1 MKTAKRKAAATAAWM
16 QVLPPSLLQLTLSR
30 LPLPADA
37 AAAFIAAGLKTVRD
51 VLACKPK
58 ALTEGALAG
67 CAEALREALQQALL
81 PGLMQFDGAEA
92 NDWPSLRTQLL
103 EPLSDDER
111 RWFGEVVGLD
121 AAPVHHPVLARRLG
135 ITLAE
140 LDDRLERV
148 RSKVAEHAAPLV
160 GRLRHEAT
168 TDLAAFDG
176 VLLVEHIKKGTV
188 LHTIAHAAPGNRELG
203 LRLLGFLFAREWH
216 FHRSALF
223 GLSPRRHR
231 RLLRALPGL
240 VPPHRL
246 PLPVDTILKE
256 LATAGHEGPRGV
268 VLHTLRAE
276 LRIAIELDQARGEVA
291 AADPRSPAARLA
303 ELLQETGRPMPLPDL
318 VFAWRERFRRASTA
332 TLLRHLRQGSE
343 FVQSGPEMWGLRHWF
358 ERELAAA
365 TPLVDKLARKLCAA
379 GGRHHVATLLAED
392 DVDERTVYFVLDR
405 LQQDPRVRLLGR
417 GDACPAT
424 HSQSQVLDNLLR
436 ALRKAAGEVVM
447 SRFLQNQAAGQ
458 RRLIERLL
466 RHNRLFVQCGDDRV
480 DTLTNYP
487 FNQERLQRLI
497 GIVGDQL
504 RQRTGYAHA
513 AALKT
518 AVDRAELGG
527 GWLTPQLL
535 ADVLRR
541 NGPFEV
547 LPGDIVAR
555 ADLALGQRVLRTV
568 RQALREAGVPL
579 TVDDV
584 LQARPE
590 LSEFAPC
597 LAKLLANDPLVQ
609 SAGDEL
615 FMLE

>member
-1 MKTAKRKAAATAAWM
+1 MKTRKRKAAADAAWL
-16 QVLPPSLLQLTLSR
+16 QVLPPSLLQLALSR
-30 LPLPADA
+30 LPLPTDA
-37 AAAFIAAGLKTVRD
+37 AAAFTTAGLKNVHD
-51 VLACKPK
+51 VLACKPR

-67 CAEALREALQQALL
+67 CAVALRDVLQQAML
-81 PGLMQFDGAEA
+81 PFLMQVDGAEA
-92 NDWPSLRTQLL
+92 KDWPALRFRLL

-111 RWFGEVVGLD
+111 TWFDQAVGLD
-121 AAPVHHPVLARRLG
+121 AAPVHLPVLARGAG

-140 LDDRLERV
+140 LDDRLDRL
-148 RSKVAEHAAPLV
+148 RAKLTEHTAPLL
-160 GRLRHEAT
+160 GRLRSEAA

-188 LHTIAHAAPGNRELG
+188 LHAIAHTAEQREVG
-203 LRLLGFLFAREWH
+203 LRLLGFLFPRELH
-216 FHRSALF
+216 FHRGALF
-223 GLSPRRHR
+223 GLPPRRYR

-246 PLPVDTILKE
+246 PLPVDTIQRE
-256 LATAGHEGPRGV
+256 LAAAGHGVPRGV
-268 VLHTLRAE
+268 LVHVLRTE
-276 LRIAIELDQARGEVA
+276 LRIAIELDEARGEVA
-291 AADPRSPAARLA
+291 AADPRGKAARLA
-303 ELLQETGRPMPLPDL
+303 ELLQEAGRPMALPDL

-332 TLLRHLRQGSE
+332 TLLGHLRRGSE
-343 FVQSGPEMWGLRHWF
+343 FVQSGPETWGLRQWF

-365 TPLVDKLARKLCAA
+365 APLVDKLARRLCAA
-379 GGRHHVATLLAED
+379 GGRHHVATLLEED
-392 DVDERTVYFVLDR
+392 KVDERTVYFVLDR

-424 HSQSQVLDNLLR
+424 HNQSQVLDNLLR

-447 SRFLQNQAAGQ
+447 SRFLSNQNADQ

-497 GIVGDQL
+497 RIVGDQL

-518 AVDRAELGG
+518 AVDRADLGG
-527 GWLTPQLL
+527 DWLTPQLL

-555 ADLALGQRVLRTV
+555 ADLGLAQRVLRTV
-568 RQALREAGVPL
+568 RRALRDAGVPL

-584 LQARPE
+584 LQAKPE
-590 LSEFAPC
+590 LGEFAPC
-597 LAKLLANDPLVQ
+597 LATLLQNDPLVQ